1 MYRALSGMLPL
12 TVLAL
17 LITLSNINQLFPVFQ
32 RHFYRSREQSLD
44 VGSILSPRHVSSE
57 QLHVSHASEE
67 KQSLRQKLSNLE
79 LELKASELVKKSSSI
94 DNLQSS
100 ADENCNPSSAQKQP
114 LIKKRS
120 SNLRDAHRLG
130 DCEPRRSSK
139 DSSERKS
146 TDPSSKDDCIMCI
159 QEKSEI
165 SVRADPV
172 KASTNESSVFTSTDQ
187 SEAEKQPGRSS
198 FITTRKAGRI
208 GASEQRTANKRI
220 VSDCLD
226 NRLDARLDA
235 RVQRSKSDAQ
245 NKVTNED
252 FVSDT
257 NVKVK
262 HNRIGS
268 KIIKRSMSFNRIFN
282 YSMLSRSKEY
292 RL

>member
-1 MYRALSGMLPL
+1 
-12 TVLAL
+12 
-17 LITLSNINQLFPVFQ
+17 
-32 RHFYRSREQSLD
+32 
-44 VGSILSPRHVSSE
+44 VSSE

-67 KQSLRQKLSNLE
+67 KQRLRKKLSNLE
-79 LELKASELVKKSSSI
+79 LELKASELVKNSSSI
-94 DNLQSS
+94 DNLHSS
-100 ADENCNPSSAQKQP
+100 ADPSSAQKQP

-130 DCEPRRSSK
+130 DCEPRKSSK

-146 TDPSSKDDCIMCI
+146 TDASSNDNCIMCI
-159 QEKSEI
+159 KEKSEM
-165 SVRADPV
+165 SVRGDRV

-262 HNRIGS
+262 HNSIGS